1 MTSWNTPEMR
11 HYNDYVFSRFDG
23 AVSALWEYN
32 EEMLRHFPAEK
43 VAYAGIPIDVDSLS
57 LRPEIDS
64 IPGKV
69 RIFLGVHRDRM
80 VEKGTDRMLAA
91 VKKSW
96 SVIPTNVNLPTWKVC
111 HIRIMSE

>member
-11 HYNDYVFSRFDG
+11 HYNDYVFSRFHG

-57 LRPEIDS
+57 LRPEIDLDT
-64 IPGKV
+64 GKV
-69 RIFLGVHRDRM
+69 RIFSLVYIATEWLGM
-80 VEKGTDRMLAA
+80 GTDRMLAV
-91 VKKSW
+91 VKSRGAFDKCELTYGKCA
-96 SVIPTNVNLPTWKVC
+96 I
-111 HIRIMSE
+111 

>member
-1 MTSWNTPEMR
+1 MNSAYGAEPYWIDYCLDRGDALQRVAYRFRPGPLAVSSPDLMTSWNTPEMR

-64 IPGKV
+64 IPG
-69 RIFLGVHRDRM
+69 R
-80 VEKGTDRMLAA
+80 
-91 VKKSW
+91 
-96 SVIPTNVNLPTWKVC
+96 
-111 HIRIMSE
+111 